1 MSDPEAVEQL
11 TNDLY
16 WQIDEMRPRGVKN
29 EAGHPYTPSYY
40 KRGLATAEDKGGP
53 AVVEYVLGYLYKTP
67 SAGYRKLEDAD
78 SLDLA
83 CEWLVADGGKPYAG
97 LFSEADR
104 AAARERLAP
113 HIAAIEARHAEKRV
127 RIDAARARI
136 RADGVPKRSELD
148 ASLRSRH
155 HARAA
160 GSREAT

>member
-1 MSDPEAVEQL
+1 MSEPEAVEEL
-11 TNDLY
+11 TSDLH
-16 WQIDEMRPRGVKN
+16 WQIDQMRPRGIKN
-29 EAGHPYTPSYY
+29 EAGRPYTPSYY
-40 KRGLATAEDKGGP
+40 KRGLANAADKGGP
-53 AVVEYVLGYLYKTP
+53 AVVEFVRGYLHKTP

-83 CEWLVADGGKPYAG
+83 CEWLVAEEGAPYAH

-113 HIAAIEARHAEKRV
+113 HIAAIETRHAEKRA

-136 RADGVPKRSELD
+136 REDGVPARSELD

-155 HARAA
+155 HGGAA
-160 GSREAT
+160 GSRGAT